1 MTTTKTTAVR
11 KHLSTLTITAI
22 TTLIMFAGVFYVFPE
37 FYFKSFPALFLSEIA
52 VFFILDYLFI
62 TQVTQKGK
70 KFIIQHKL
78 STTLK
83 FFILL
88 LLLSI
93 FLLINKQEAL
103 KIAVVF
109 ITLFFVFLV
118 VQTVSFLKIFKN
130 K

>member
-1 MTTTKTTAVR
+1 
-11 KHLSTLTITAI
+11 
-22 TTLIMFAGVFYVFPE
+22 MFAGVFYVFPE